1 MISVEGLYYSYSHDE
16 NYAVE
21 GISFEINEGEI
32 LGFLGPNGA
41 GKSTTQKVLTG
52 LLPLQKGKVFI
63 AGEDIMKVSKSFYN
77 RIGVSFEQPNVYM
90 KLTGYENLKFFASMF
105 DVPTE
110 DPYELLRL
118 VGLEDAANM
127 KAKEYS
133 KGMLQRLVF
142 VRSLINRPM
151 IWFLDEPVSGLDPT
165 AAAQIKELIKHKKE
179 EGVTIFLA
187 THNMH
192 VAEELCDRVAFI
204 NAGKIILIDTPR
216 NLKLRY
222 GERLVRV
229 EYKSNGKIK
238 RELLSMTETADIEKL
253 NTLISSGKLETIH
266 SMEASLEDIF
276 IKVTGREL
284 V

>member
-1 MISVEGLYYSYSHDE
+1 MINVENLFYSYTNDE
-16 NYAVE
+16 KYAVQ
-21 GISFEINEGEI
+21 GISFQIDEGEI
-32 LGFLGPNGA
+32 FGFLGPNGA
-41 GKSTTQKVLTG
+41 GKSTTQKILTG
-52 LLPLQKGKVFI
+52 LLPVQKGKVI
-63 AGEDIMKVSKSFYN
+63 VSGKDIRKVSGSFYN
-77 RIGVSFEQPNVYM
+77 MIGVSFEQPNVYM

-118 VGLEDAANM
+118 VGLEEVAHD
-127 KAKEYS
+127 KAKTYS

-142 VRSLINRPM
+142 ARSLINRPK

-165 AAAQIKELIKHKKE
+165 TASKIKELIKHKKE
-179 EGVTIFLA
+179 EGVTIFLT

-204 NAGKIILIDTPR
+204 NAGKIVLIDTPR

-222 GERLVRV
+222 GKKLVEV
-229 EYKSNGKIK
+229 EYKSNGNTE
-238 RELLSMTETADIEKL
+238 RELLSMTEADDIERINK
-253 NTLISSGKLETIH
+253 LISSGKMETIH

-276 IKVTGREL
+276 IKVTGRGL

>member
-1 MISVEGLYYSYSHDE
+1 MINVENLFYSYTNDE
-16 NYAVE
+16 RYAVE
-21 GISFEINEGEI
+21 GISFQINEGEI
-32 LGFLGPNGA
+32 FGFLGPNGA
-41 GKSTTQKVLTG
+41 GKSTTQKILTG
-52 LLPLQKGKVFI
+52 LLPVQKGKVVVS
-63 AGEDIMKVSKSFYN
+63 GEDIRKVSGSFYN
-77 RIGVSFEQPNVYM
+77 MIGVSFEQPNVYM

-118 VGLEDAANM
+118 VGLEEAAHD
-127 KAKEYS
+127 KTKTYS

-142 VRSLINRPM
+142 ARSLINRPK
-151 IWFLDEPVSGLDPT
+151 IWFLDEPVSGLDPAT
-165 AAAQIKELIKHKKE
+165 ASQIKELIKHKKE
-179 EGVTIFLA
+179 EGVTIFLT

-204 NAGKIILIDTPR
+204 NAGKIVLIDTPR

-222 GERLVRV
+222 GKKLVEV
-229 EYKSNGKIK
+229 EYRSDGKIE
-238 RELLSMTETADIEKL
+238 RELLSMTEADDIERINK
-253 NTLISSGKLETIH
+253 LISSGKMETIH

-276 IKVTGREL
+276 IKVTGRGL